1 MMPGT
6 NSTEAQDS
14 YGMDMQFAEQTSQWL
29 ELSFSTIRNALG
41 PTNSLVVGL
50 VGVMASGWLM
60 YLLVIQA
67 TPLIS
72 FNTKFTQTLLKPTY
86 MSYHLKQSYWAING
100 VRLEKRLGTTRQ
112 NPPARARHALAGL
125 QKALDRYPDY
135 AITKKVVAARN
146 LQQLHSVLH
155 KHLKQAPAR
164 ASSYASYFAR
174 NVLRP
179 GAFTMDLAIFFFRL
193 LLVTLLLIFSIRLF
207 FDEDTQTSEG

>member
-6 NSTEAQDS
+6 NTPEAQDG
-14 YGMDMQFAEQTSQWL
+14 YGMDMQFAEQTSRWF
-29 ELSFSTIRNALG
+29 ESGFSTIRNALG

-86 MSYHLKQSYWAING
+86 MSYHLKQSYWALHGLPIQ
-100 VRLEKRLGTTRQ
+100 KRLRTTRK
-112 NPPARARHALAGL
+112 NPPPRARKALAGL

-146 LQQLHSVLH
+146 LQQLHTVLY
-155 KHLKQAPAR
+155 KHLENAPAR
-164 ASSYASYFAR
+164 ANSYASYFAR

-193 LLVTLLLIFSIRLF
+193 VLVALLLIFSIRLF
-207 FDEDTQTSEG
+207 FDEDSQTSEG